1 MKKIV
6 KEYLHFTRKEAAG
19 LVVLLLIMLALLY
32 LPKWYSTKKTIV
44 INAKPLDSLPIASA
58 PVITNYSVSKR
69 FTFDP
74 NVVGLDEWIQLGIP
88 AKTAQT
94 IVNYRNKGG
103 QFRTPADIYKIWGMK
118 KELADS
124 LLPYIRIKFESP
136 RVLNSHKSSSI
147 VYRPSSSIHSLRLPR
162 VMRGSRVSRLEV
174 NTATATEWE
183 TLPGIGKVLAARIIK
198 FREKLGS
205 FTSVEDIGKTYGISD
220 TVFQTIKPFLYLA
233 ETVIKREAIP
243 TKININ
249 TSSEKDMIA
258 AGIASYIATAICLSR
273 KQDGRFKSLQE
284 LKRIVFIDDVVY
296 RQLVEK
302 CMVD

>member
-1 MKKIV
+1 MKKII

-19 LVVLLLIMLALLY
+19 LVILLLIMLALLY
-32 LPKWYSTKKTIV
+32 LPKWYSHKEIIV
-44 INAKPLDSLPIASA
+44 MNAKPFDSAATTSA
-58 PVITNYSVSKR
+58 AVAVKDSVVKR
-69 FTFDP
+69 FAFDP
-74 NVVGLDEWIQLGIP
+74 NIIGLAEWIQLGVP

-103 QFRTPADIYKIWGMK
+103 RFRTPTDIYKIWGMK
-118 KELADS
+118 RDLGDS
-124 LLPYIRIKFESP
+124 LLPYIRIKSESP
-136 RVLNSHKSSSI
+136 EVRNSDGLRPTVHGLSST
-147 VYRPSSSIHSLRLPR
+147 VYGLSSP
-162 VMRGSRVSRLEV
+162 VSRLEV

-183 TLPGIGKVLAARIIK
+183 ALPGIGKVLAARIVK

-205 FTSVEDIGKTYGISD
+205 FTSIEDIGKTYGISD

-233 ETVIKREAIP
+233 ETAIKREAIP

-249 TSSEKDMIA
+249 TSSEKDMIT

-284 LKRIVFIDDVVY
+284 LKRIVFIDDVIY
-296 RQLVEK
+296 GQLVEK

>member
-44 INAKPLDSLPIASA
+44 INAKPLDSLPIAPT

-94 IVNYRNKGG
+94 ILNYRNKGG
-103 QFRTPADIYKIWGMK
+103 QFRTPTDIYKIWGMK

-124 LLPYIRIKFESP
+124 LLPYIRIKLESP
-136 RVLNSHKSSSI
+136 RVRNSDNSWSTAH
-147 VYRPSSSIHSLRLPR
+147 RLPSSIHGLP
-162 VMRGSRVSRLEV
+162 SRVSRLEV

-233 ETVIKREAIP
+233 ETAIKREAIP

-296 RQLVEK
+296 HQLVEK